1 MTFNEL
7 ADKLS
12 RISVTLDSLRDE
24 VEELYVQGGDDRTEN
39 TLHKILKDLSES
51 INLIDGAALGL
62 DSLA

>member
-24 VEELYVQGGDDRTEN
+24 VAELYVQGGDDSTEN